1 MTCVREK
8 DKRAIDRRSDTEEK
22 YGGET
27 EGESQKRAGGEEK
40 KAEKRSERDGMEETA
55 GKR

>member
-8 DKRAIDRRSDTEEK
+8 DKRAIDRSDTEEK

-27 EGESQKRAGGEEK
+27 EGERQKRAGGEEK
-40 KAEKRSERDGMEETA
+40 KAEKRSERDGMEETV